1 MQQVP
6 HNPPALVRVIYTT
19 IRDCRDAGLD
29 RLGQEQ
35 QAAAAIRTV
44 RPDIDQRD
52 ALAMVY
58 RVRPD

>member
-1 MQQVP
+1 MQQLQ

-19 IRDCRDAGLD
+19 IRAAREAGVD

-35 QAAAAIRTV
+35 QAAAAIMNV
-44 RPDIDQRD
+44 RPDIDRRD
-52 ALAMVY
+52 AMAMVY